1 MAPPAVMNEWKLRE
15 QMCEIGRRVYNKG
28 FAAANDGNISY
39 RLSEDR
45 VLCTPTRVSKGFMK
59 PDDLCI
65 VDLDGKQVSGKR
77 KRSSEILLHLTVM
90 KARAD
95 VGSWCTAIRR
105 MPRRLPSRVSRSP
118 SASCPRSRSS
128 SARWRSPPTRRP
140 AAQAF
145 ADTVLPYV
153 KDTDTILLAN
163 HGTLTYGSD
172 LKTPTS
178 RPRSSTPTA
187 GS

>member
-1 MAPPAVMNEWKLRE
+1 MSGNGTVMNEWKLRE

-39 RLSEDR
+39 RLGEDR

-77 KRSSEILLHLTVM
+77 KRSSEILLHLTIM

-95 VGSWCTAIRR
+95 V
-105 MPRRLPSRVSRSP
+105 RSVVHCHP
-118 SASCPRSRSS
+118 P
-128 SARWRSPPTRRP
+128 ARHGVRRRP
-140 AAQAF
+140 R
-145 ADTVLPYV
+145 ADPQVRLARDRGLPGRGG
-153 KDTDTILLAN
+153 DLA
-163 HGTLTYGSD
+163 L
-172 LKTPTS
+172 
-178 RPRSSTPTA
+178 
-187 GS
+187 